1 MAQFYTTK
9 QISELCGVHI
19 TTAIRWIDAGELRA
33 FRTPGG
39 RRRVAGEDLRE
50 FLRKLKLPL
59 PDALKEGKLSV
70 LVVDED
76 TQQLK
81 AAQRSL
87 KSSDGFEVATT
98 TSALEA
104 LLTIGA
110 DQPQVVVVDSALS
123 AVDAWELVGVIKKTA
138 ATSHIAVVV
147 LSNKVSSELEAR
159 AAELGAAACLAKQT
173 AFARLRQVIE
183 EASGRRAA
191 PLRPSK

>member
-70 LVVDED
+70 LVIDED
-76 TQQLK
+76 AQQLK
-81 AAQRSL
+81 VAQRSL
-87 KSSDGFEVATT
+87 KSSDGFEVSTT
-98 TSALEA
+98 TSALEG
-104 LLTIGA
+104 LLTIGCE
-110 DQPQVVVVDSALS
+110 QPQVVVVDLGLS
-123 AVDAWELVGVIKKTA
+123 SVDAWDLVSVIKKTT

-147 LSNKVSSELEAR
+147 VTNKHSAEIDSR
-159 AAELGAAACLAKQT
+159 AHALGAASCNSKQN
-173 AFARLRQVIE
+173 AFGKFRQVIE
-183 EASGRRAA
+183 EASGRRSAS
-191 PLRPSK
+191 RPIK

>member
-70 LVVDED
+70 LVIDED
-76 TQQLK
+76 AAQLK
-81 AAQRSL
+81 VAQRSL
-87 KSSDGFEVATT
+87 KASEGFEVTTT

-104 LLTIGA
+104 LLTIGSE
-110 DQPQVVVVDSALS
+110 QPQVVVVDLQLS
-123 AVDAWELVGVIKKTA
+123 AVDAWDLLAVIKRTPV
-138 ATSHIAVVV
+138 TSHIAVVA
-147 LSNKVSSELEAR
+147 VSAKHTADIESR
-159 AAELGAAACLAKQT
+159 AHSLGAAACLAKQS
-173 AFARLRQVIE
+173 AFGKLRQVIE
-183 EASGRRAA
+183 EASGRRSASRA
-191 PLRPSK
+191 VK

>member
-70 LVVDED
+70 LVIDED
-76 TQQLK
+76 ASQLK
-81 AAQRSL
+81 VAQRSL
-87 KSSDGFEVATT
+87 KASEGFEVTTT
-98 TSALEA
+98 TSALEG
-104 LLTIGA
+104 LLTIGSE
-110 DQPQVVVVDSALS
+110 QPQVVVVDLQLS
-123 AVDAWELVGVIKKTA
+123 AVDAWDLLAVIKRTPV
-138 ATSHIAVVV
+138 TSHIAVVA
-147 LSNKVSSELEAR
+147 VSAKHTAEIESR
-159 AAELGAAACLAKQT
+159 AHALGAAACLAKQS
-173 AFARLRQVIE
+173 AFGKLRQVIE
-183 EASGRRAA
+183 EASGRRSASRA
-191 PLRPSK
+191 TK

>member
-70 LVVDED
+70 LVIDED
-76 TQQLK
+76 TAQLK
-81 AAQRSL
+81 AAQRAL
-87 KSSDGFEVATT
+87 KTSDGFEVATT
-98 TSALEA
+98 SSALEA
-104 LLTIGA
+104 LLTIGNE
-110 DQPQVVVVDSALS
+110 QPHVVVVDLGLAT
-123 AVDAWELVGVIKKTA
+123 VDAWELLTAVKKTPV
-138 ATSHIAVVV
+138 TSHIAVVAV
-147 LSNKVSSELEAR
+147 TNKPTAEHEAR
-159 AAELGAAACLAKQT
+159 AQQAGAAAYLGKAV
-173 AFARLRQVIE
+173 AFGKLRQVIE
-183 EASGRRAA
+183 EASGRRPAA
-191 PLRPSK
+191 SRASK

>member
-19 TTAIRWIDAGELRA
+19 TTAIRWINAGELRA

-70 LVVDED
+70 LVIDED
-76 TQQLK
+76 GAQLK
-81 AAQRSL
+81 TAQRAL
-87 KSSDGFEVATT
+87 KATDGFEVATT

-104 LLTIGA
+104 LLTIGNE
-110 DQPQVVVVDSALS
+110 QPQVVVLDLGLT
-123 AVDAWELVGVIKKTA
+123 AVDAWELLTVVKKTPI
-138 ATSHIAVVV
+138 TSHIAVVAV
-147 LSNKVSSELEAR
+147 TNKPTTDVEAR
-159 AAELGAAACLAKQT
+159 AHEIGAAACLGKAS
-173 AFARLRQVIE
+173 AFGKLRQVIE
-183 EASGRRAA
+183 EASGRRPA
-191 PLRPSK
+191 PARPTK